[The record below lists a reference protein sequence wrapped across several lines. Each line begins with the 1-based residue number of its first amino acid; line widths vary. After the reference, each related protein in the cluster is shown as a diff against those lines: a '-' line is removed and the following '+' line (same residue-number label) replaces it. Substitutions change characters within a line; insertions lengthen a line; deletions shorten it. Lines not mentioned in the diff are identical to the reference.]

1 MGKKQR
7 AAIRPQDRV
16 DEVDEDGTLD
26 DEAAAEEAALR
37 ELEAEREAEEA
48 ELNELGGGGG
58 GGSSSSSSSS
68 NSKAI
73 YNRSGLDAARAQI
86 EERDLP
92 WVERL
97 DIVATEKLE
106 IPDVHDDL
114 QRELAFYE
122 QTLAAVKE
130 ARERLK
136 TQGVGWKRPDDFFC
150 EMIKSDSHM
159 AKVKDKLIFEQKK
172 MEAFEQRKERQA
184 QKKFSKARQADQVA
198 EKSAAKKESIEALN
212 KWRKD
217 NKDRRKGALDDDE
230 DAELQALMGGG
241 DDDEDGGRGGGK
253 NKKRKRDSGR
263 DGSGPSKR
271 REGLNKKYGFGG
283 QKNKKATRNDGKGGG
298 DVGFSTSS
306 KAMKARSGAK
316 TGKRPG
322 KDTRNK
328 NRQQQ
333 KGGKKR
339 GPGR

>member
-1 MGKKQR
+1 M
-7 AAIRPQDRV
+7 
-16 DEVDEDGTLD
+16 
-26 DEAAAEEAALR
+26 
-37 ELEAEREAEEA
+37 
-48 ELNELGGGGG
+48 
-58 GGSSSSSSSS
+58 
-68 NSKAI
+68 
-73 YNRSGLDAARAQI
+73 
-86 EERDLP
+86 
-92 WVERL
+92 ERL
-97 DIVATEKLE
+97 DITATEPLD

-114 QRELAFYE
+114 ARELAFYE
-122 QTLAAVKE
+122 QALAAVKE
-130 ARERLK
+130 GRERLK

-150 EMIKSDSHM
+150 EMLKSDAHM
-159 AKVKDKLIFEQKK
+159 ANVKDKLIFEQKK

-283 QKNKKATRNDGKGGG
+283 QKNKKATRNAPEGRAGRE
-298 DVGFSTSS
+298 GFSISP
-306 KAMKARSGAK
+306 KAMKERAGAK

-322 KDTRNK
+322 KDARSKHRQGNK
-328 NRQQQ
+328 Q
-333 KGGKKR
+333 GGKKR
-339 GPGR
+339 TPGR